1 MSQPD
6 GETLRAQAMRCRR
19 MAREIVDDTA
29 RKALCDLADE
39 YEAKADELSVKDN
52 PVHRLD

>member
-19 MAREIVDDTA
+19 MAREIVDDIA